1 MFSIKKTNSMKF
13 KTTLL
18 LLVCIL
24 FYKKTNAQKNSNISF
39 VIGANISNPH
49 QLFEGEE
56 AINHISDRKA
66 WGNIYGA
73 LLYKNRYQLSIGNEL
88 NEYTYSSNYN
98 NDLFL
103 NLRYYFLKDTIVI
116 KPYLEAG
123 LVLKTFG
130 ESPYI
135 VSSQQS
141 YHVNLGFIFKISTNV
156 AFDFGIGQQFRQM
169 ELYDTATWSNDRITL
184 TVDRFM
190 VKTGLIFKVL

>member
-1 MFSIKKTNSMKF
+1 MKF
-13 KTTLL
+13 KTTILL
-18 LLVCIL
+18 IICIL
-24 FYKKTNAQKNSNISF
+24 FYKKTNAQKNSEFSF
-39 VIGANISNPH
+39 TIGANISNPH

-73 LLYKNRYQLSIGNEL
+73 ILYKNKYQLSLGNEL

-103 NLRYYFLKDTIVI
+103 NIRYYFLKDTAQF
-116 KPYLEAG
+116 KPYLESG

-130 ESPYI
+130 QSPYI
-135 VSSQQS
+135 VTSQQS
-141 YHVNLGFIFKISTNV
+141 FHFNLGFIIKFSNNV
-156 AFDFGIGQQFRQM
+156 SFDFGIGQQFRQM
-169 ELYDTATWSNDRITL
+169 ELYDTPTWSNDKISL

-190 VKTGLIFKVL
+190 VKTGLIFNVL